1 MKKFRKY
8 FNFNLRQSKS
18 LFKLKMNNSFTGNVR
33 QELEHDLKEGQIP
46 VFGYPLMNFS
56 PREGRSASPNKK
68 CWNRIS

>member
-1 MKKFRKY
+1 
-8 FNFNLRQSKS
+8 
-18 LFKLKMNNSFTGNVR
+18 MNNSFTGNVR